1 MDKFCV
7 CYRYI
12 TTCVGRNLMHY
23 RNNGIVLYA
32 FWPQN
37 IIIGIFFILRF
48 YPSPV
53 YSFFGNNDMSAVSAY
68 YISLTSG
75 GTMLCGDTK
84 HGIDSITF
92 IQKKLGYN
100 LVVQRFFMDAE
111 NHRSRQVNYIAKL
124 HPIGKT
130 HDFSSYM
137 FSIMCLLIRFS
148 HVLM

>member
-7 CYRYI
+7 YYRYI

-23 RNNGIVLYA
+23 RNNCIVLYA

-37 IIIGIFFILRF
+37 IIIGIFYLAILSVTRIF
-48 YPSPV
+48 F
-53 YSFFGNNDMSAVSAY
+53 FFGNNGMSVVSAY
-68 YISLTSG
+68 HILDVWRYNA
-75 GTMLCGDTK
+75 LCWYQTWHWLHYVHIK
-84 HGIDSITF
+84 
-92 IQKKLGYN
+92 KKLGYN